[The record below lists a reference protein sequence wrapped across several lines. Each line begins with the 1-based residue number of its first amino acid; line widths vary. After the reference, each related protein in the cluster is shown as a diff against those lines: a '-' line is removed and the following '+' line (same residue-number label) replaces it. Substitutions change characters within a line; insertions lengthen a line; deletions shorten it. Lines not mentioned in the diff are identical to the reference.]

1 MRTSLIAS
9 DAQNATAKR
18 MRETQEELHAPGLEY
33 RRAIQ
38 QQEAQN
44 MTSYLLALVHNR
56 LPFMLH

>member
-1 MRTSLIAS
+1 
-9 DAQNATAKR
+9 

-44 MTSYLLALVHNR
+44 MTSYLLALVDNR